1 MGLKQHNDRDLL
13 ELQED
18 CTFESLVRASK
29 THERKKQCGKQ
40 TPPPDSFFNCTGYQ
54 STDFSVQELTAL
66 SAIDRSLITHA
77 S

>member
-40 TPPPDSFFNCTGYQ
+40 TPPLI
-54 STDFSVQELTAL
+54 V
-66 SAIDRSLITHA
+66 SLIVLGT
-77 S
+77 SQLISLCKN